1 MDSKVEIILIVI
13 AGSLVIFI
21 LVMMI
26 IVFTLTYNRKMMEKD
41 NSLRMTIKNQELELL
56 RNSITVQEDERET
69 IARNLHD
76 EIGPLLTTHK
86 LNINNIIFDLEDGV
100 LTVDQLKAEQKFVD
114 RIIENI
120 RTASYDLTP
129 HFLLKFGLE
138 KALRNFFNKITGV
151 EFVFKPDFNSEE
163 LSKQVAIN
171 MYRLVL
177 ELINN
182 IVKHEQVNLI
192 NVNLYKLNNNLNLK
206 ITHHGKGLTQE
217 EFEALAI
224 QSKGLGLNS
233 IQARVVVLDGELYFQ
248 KGTTESTITL
258 TVPLIKHEKKD

>member
-1 MDSKVEIILIVI
+1 MGEDAK
-13 AGSLVIFI
+13 
-21 LVMMI
+21 I
-26 IVFTLTYNRKMMEKD
+26 IVFVVMGSLSTIIMVLVVITLAVLYNRKIIEKD

-56 RNSITVQEDERET
+56 RNSITIQEDERET

-86 LNINNIIFDLEDGV
+86 LNINSIIFDLEDGK
-100 LTVDQLKAEQKFVD
+100 LTVDQLKTEQKFVD

-138 KALRNFFNKITGV
+138 KTLRNFFNKISGV
-151 EFVFKPDFNSEE
+151 DIRFSPDFVSED
-163 LSKQVAIN
+163 LSKQIAIN
-171 MYRLVL
+171 MYRLTL

-182 IVKHEQVNLI
+182 IVKHEKVNTI
-192 NVNLYKLNNNLNLK
+192 NVNLYEDNNCLNLK
-206 ITHHGKGLTQE
+206 IAHHGKGLAQE
-217 EFEALAI
+217 EFEELAI

-233 IQARVVVLDGELYFQ
+233 VQARVVVLDGQLTFS

-258 TVPLIKHEKKD
+258 TVPLTKNEKEN